1 MNFFMKQVEL
11 QSRKQTYVYQGVEE
25 GINWN
30 IGTDIYI
37 LLHIKLITNKNLQY
51 STENSTQHSVMTR
64 LGSVQ
69 EKNLKKSGY
78 RCVYN

>member
-30 IGTDIYI
+30 IGTDIYTTAY
-37 LLHIKLITNKNLQY
+37 KVDN
-51 STENSTQHSVMTR
+51 
-64 LGSVQ
+64 
-69 EKNLKKSGY
+69 
-78 RCVYN
+78 